1 MGTTIE
7 IIKEYVEFSKLF
19 GKNTENLKE
28 IEEELKKIEKKLSEK
43 NRKIWYHIKDLD
55 FGQRLEMEKMIEI
68 EKMKIFLTIIF
79 SLKNSIFCDY
89 FINKKGYYI

>member
-1 MGTTIE
+1 
-7 IIKEYVEFSKLF
+7 
-19 GKNTENLKE
+19 
-28 IEEELKKIEKKLSEK
+28 
-43 NRKIWYHIKDLD
+43 
-55 FGQRLEMEKMIEI
+55 MEKMIEI